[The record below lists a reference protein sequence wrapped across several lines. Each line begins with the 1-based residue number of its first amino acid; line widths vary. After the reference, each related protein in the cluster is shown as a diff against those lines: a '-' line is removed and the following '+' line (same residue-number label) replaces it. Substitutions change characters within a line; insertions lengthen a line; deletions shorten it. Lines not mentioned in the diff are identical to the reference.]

1 MRPSHHNREIAM
13 KALRLLIAAVLLSV
27 AAPAFAADA
36 DPASILPQDALAVV
50 RLEKTGA
57 QALLGAVAMPP
68 VAKMFAPEMVSPF
81 AYVNQALKLPMG
93 TAEKIAP
100 HVNGA
105 TLAVL
110 PNRLAPAGDPDV
122 VFIVSFDGV
131 QWPRQLLAGLPG
143 GKLPAGHAAM
153 IGQHIL
159 LAEKAAVTA
168 PLIQGDFPKL
178 AASKPY
184 QAAQKQAAGS
194 LLWATTSVP
203 DLLKAI
209 RASIDPHEREELEAA
224 TFFLGLEHMTYGLF
238 CLKHTSGSSAAEL
251 TIGLDGRPDVSL
263 VNLLPVGKV
272 AAASPAPADA
282 LAKLA
287 LNWSDAPKFFGGG
300 LKRFRAMFLVVN
312 PGEDNPRELGNF
324 DQGIAQIEA
333 MIGVPLD
340 GLFSQLG
347 GGVSAFLLPPD
358 EQGMIGREDWAAVLA
373 LKKAEDF
380 KGVLAKVLM
389 VVGGGAMPP
398 PAQDVD
404 GLAVQSVPGVPVF
417 FTVTPN
423 ALVVSGS
430 PANVKRAV
438 EAKKIPT
445 ESFVQLHLNAGRLL
459 KSYGTPDADPIRLN
473 INLARTADALKL
485 TTSIEGV
492 PLNDRVALATVPILA
507 AMLMPALARAREAAR
522 MSNDR
527 ANLHNIGL
535 AISQYRVDNNQEY
548 PPNLKILLDKRY
560 LNGPAVLVS
569 AGDENPPII
578 DGMKCS
584 YVYVGTPFPK
594 KTPMGAIIAYTR
606 PGVYADGRN
615 ALHADSA
622 VIFLR
627 RRRGAALRNPRLRN
641 EFAAIAKLLGPALT
655 EARKKE
661 LEKFYGTKLKQAPA
675 PGGNERVFPQPP
687 DR

>member
-13 KALRLLIAAVLLSV
+13 RALRLWIAAVLLSV

-36 DPASILPQDALAVV
+36 DPASILPQDALVVV

-57 QALLGAVAMPP
+57 QALLGAAAMPP
-68 VAKMFAPEMVSPF
+68 LTKMFAPQMASPF
-81 AYVNQALKLPMG
+81 AYVNQALKLPVG

-110 PNRLAPAGDPDV
+110 PNRQDIQRNPDV
-122 VFIVSFDGV
+122 VFIVSFDGA

-143 GKLPAGHAAM
+143 GKLLAGHAA
-153 IGQHIL
+153 IVGQHIL
-159 LAEKAAVTA
+159 LVEKATVTA

-203 DLLKAI
+203 DLLKSI
-209 RASIDPHEREELEAA
+209 RASIGRNDREELDAA

-238 CLKHTSGSSAAEL
+238 CIKHTGGSSAVEL

-272 AAASPAPADA
+272 AAAGPAPTDA

-300 LKRFRAMFLVVN
+300 LKRFRAAFLVVN
-312 PGEDNPRELGNF
+312 PGEENPRELANF
-324 DQGIAQIEA
+324 DQGIAQVEA

-358 EQGMIGREDWAAVLA
+358 EQGMIGREDWAAVLP

-380 KGVLAKVLM
+380 KGVLANVLRL
-389 VVGGGAMPP
+389 GGLRDMPP
-398 PAQDVD
+398 PPQDVG
-404 GLAVQSVPGVPVF
+404 GLAVQSVPGMPAF

-438 EAKKIPT
+438 EAKKVPT

-507 AMLMPALARAREAAR
+507 AMLMPALARASGAAH

-535 AISQYRVDNNQEY
+535 AISQYRADNNQEY

-560 LNGPAVLVS
+560 LTKPSVLV
-569 AGDENPPII
+569 APGDENPPVI

-594 KTPMGAIIAYTR
+594 KAPMGAIIAYTR
-606 PGVYADGRN
+606 PGVYAEGRN
-615 ALHADSA
+615 ELYADFA
-622 VIFLR
+622 VMFMRGR
-627 RRRGAALRNPRLRN
+627 RDAGLQNRRLRN
-641 EFAAIAKLLGPALT
+641 EFATIAKLLGPALT

-661 LEKFYGTKLKQAPA
+661 LAKFYGVPLKQAPP

-687 DR
+687 DM